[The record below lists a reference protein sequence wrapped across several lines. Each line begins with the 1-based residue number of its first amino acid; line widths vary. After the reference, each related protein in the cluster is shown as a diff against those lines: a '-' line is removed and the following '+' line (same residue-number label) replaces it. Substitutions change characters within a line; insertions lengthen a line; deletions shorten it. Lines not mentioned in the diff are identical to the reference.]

1 MTETP
6 EELEQSEAEKQEVAY
21 TLRVLKPEDI
31 DIEWIGTMVHRLLIA
46 LERQLESVE
55 RSTTSDETAARQ
67 YKNARTLDTL
77 RHTFAEAI
85 KLKADLDAKLKAAS
99 RKKPGEHRAAL
110 QRKFDQIFERERA
123 SGVSAKPDGC

>member
-1 MTETP
+1 MTP
-6 EELEQSEAEKQEVAY
+6 DKLKQSEAEAKDVAY

-31 DIEWIGTMVHRLLIA
+31 NLEWIGEMVHRLLIA
-46 LERQLESVE
+46 LERQLKSVE
-55 RSTTSDETAARQ
+55 GSTTSDETATRQ

-85 KLKADLDAKLKAAS
+85 KLKADCDAKLISDGK
-99 RKKPGEHRAAL
+99 KKPGEHRAAL

-123 SGVSAKPDGC
+123 NRISAKPDGQ

>member
-1 MTETP
+1 MTP
-6 EELEQSEAEKQEVAY
+6 EELELSEAEKQEVAY

-31 DIEWIGTMVHRLLIA
+31 NTEWIGEMVHRLLIA
-46 LERQLESVE
+46 LERQLDSVE
-55 RSTTSDETAARQ
+55 RSTTSNDTAARH

-85 KLKADLDAKLKAAS
+85 KLKGDFDAKLKSAS
-99 RKKPGEHRAAL
+99 KKKPGELRAAL
-110 QRKFDQIFERERA
+110 QRKFDQIIERERA